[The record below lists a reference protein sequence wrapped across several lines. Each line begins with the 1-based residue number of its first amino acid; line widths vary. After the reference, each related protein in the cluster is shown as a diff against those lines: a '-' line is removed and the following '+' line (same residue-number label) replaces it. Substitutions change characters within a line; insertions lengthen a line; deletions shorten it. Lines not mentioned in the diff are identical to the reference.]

1 MVAGSRVEPPLHHG
15 PAILKIVI
23 TLAFVAA
30 SCTLQAQTYQL
41 GPGASSSN
49 DQKQADQAPGL
60 GWGSNIENARLARAA
75 QQALQHG
82 DRARGL
88 DLARRAAEAAP
99 NDPQLWFL
107 AGYAARLNSR
117 YQESIDFYKRG
128 LHLNPNAPDGRSG
141 LAQDLILVGQ
151 TQEAERLLKQVVA
164 ANPNRPDD
172 VRLLGELS
180 MKSRDYS
187 SAVDWLNKA
196 EAAKPEARTE
206 LLLSISYAQ
215 IGSKDLASKYLNLAK
230 NRDPNNPEVQR
241 SLAGYYREAGK
252 YSEAIA
258 ALQSIRGARPDVIA
272 ELAYTYQLAGKFKES
287 AKAYAQAAD
296 ASPKDLE
303 LQLSAAQAEVNVSS
317 YSTAESYLER
327 AAKLDPGSYRLH
339 GLRGELARAQDKDE
353 LAIGEYNKALAS
365 LPPNPAEGPLYGIQ
379 LRMDLVLLYRK
390 ARNTSAADSQL
401 QSARAEIASLDGSVT
416 QGPYLRLRA
425 LIKLASGDFDGALAD
440 IKNAL
445 AIEAS
450 DRDDWQIEGDI
461 QMKMGHTTD
470 AIAAYDRV
478 LTTDP
483 ANAPALISLGYAYRA
498 DGRQHEAEKSF
509 QRLMQVDPSSYVPYL
524 ALGDLYTAERSF
536 SKAQAAYAKGYE
548 LAPKQP
554 LIVAGGLN
562 AAVEGHD
569 MAAGAQWESRVTEEM
584 SFEPEL
590 LREEER
596 YLSFKGDYA
605 ESAQI
610 GEKAIQALPSDRDV
624 VVYLGYDLLH
634 LGRYDD
640 LLKLTSQYNN
650 VLAKEP
656 DIPLLAGYVH
666 KQKGQLEQARL
677 DFSDVLHRD
686 PSVVTAYVN
695 RGFVLDDLHQPAE
708 AASDFESA
716 LKREPDNGEAHLG
729 LAYAELASKRLQSA
743 LRQAGIASKEL
754 GDSRDIHVIR
764 ATAFGLEGMLAKAA
778 VEYRAAIRF
787 APDDAALHLGLGHAL
802 YGEHLYHNA
811 LGELE
816 TAERL
821 SPHDAEIA
829 ASLALCYA
837 NLHDREQTLRYV
849 QVAESSMNG
858 SPDSGKD
865 PSQPTPTS
873 ILLSTGEALYT
884 VGERQASMERF
895 RRALDEKSGDRIS
908 IRLAVAQIMAQQQ
921 RPDEAQREV
930 ALALMEAEAGDT
942 APPSGTEYIAAADV
956 LRSLHNYPLSQD
968 YLERAKTAGAP
979 DAEVR
984 IGMANNYL
992 ALGDTPRAKA
1002 ELDAVSAAADN
1013 DPDYQYL
1020 MTRAT
1025 MLEQEHEGSA
1035 AMTSFAQASEA
1046 TNGDETAEDALLR
1059 EGANEGMRLTPE
1071 VSVLSNFSVEPI
1083 FEDSTVYVLDAKLD
1097 AAFAVPNSDTSLLP
1111 PPRSSLET
1119 QNTDAFHLHLGPAI
1133 PIGGFF
1139 QLRDANGQ
1147 ISVPALNSIV
1157 NRNTIDTNF
1166 NIGLSPTVRLGRN
1179 ALTIDSGIQETIR
1192 RDTESPVEMNQNL
1205 FRLFTYVS
1213 TSAFFNEVSMNGY
1226 VIRES
1231 GPFTETNLSSRDF
1244 SAALN
1249 FRVGAP
1255 WGKTALVT
1263 GWGSDDQTFQPESY
1277 ENYLTSA
1284 YAGIDRKFGEHVDF
1298 QGIAE
1303 DLRSWRVVANRSGIA
1318 QNLRPAGS
1326 LSFSPA
1332 RNWEVQAA
1340 GAWSSTRSFHIYDAI
1355 QSGISVSYMKPLGR
1369 IYNDESQR
1377 VDLKYPIRFSAGLQ
1391 EESFFNFPG
1400 GHNQQFRPYVSIN
1413 IF

>member
-1 MVAGSRVEPPLHHG
+1 
-15 PAILKIVI
+15 LKIAI

-30 SCTLQAQTYQL
+30 SCTMQAQTYQL
-41 GPGASSSN
+41 GPGAAQN
-49 DQKQADQAPGL
+49 EQKQADQNPGL

-75 QQALQHG
+75 QQALQRG

-107 AGYAARLNSR
+107 AGYAARLNAQ

-128 LHLNPNAPDGRSG
+128 LHLNPNALDGISG
-141 LAQDLILVGQ
+141 LAQDLSLVGQ
-151 TQEAERLLKQVVA
+151 AAEAERLLKQVVA
-164 ANPNRPDD
+164 ASPNRVDD

-187 SAVDWLNKA
+187 AAIDWLNKA
-196 EAAKPEARTE
+196 EQAKPEARTE
-206 LLLSISYAQ
+206 LLLAISYAQ
-215 IGSKDLASKYLNLAK
+215 MGRKDLAGKYLNLARS
-230 NRDPNNPEVQR
+230 RDPNNPEVQR

-258 ALQSIRGARPDVIA
+258 ALESIRSAKPDVVA
-272 ELAYTYQLAGKFKES
+272 ELAYTYQLAGKLKES
-287 AKAYAQAAD
+287 ARAYAQAAD
-296 ASPKDLE
+296 SSPKDLE
-303 LQLSAAQAEVNVSS
+303 LQLSAAQAEVTVGS
-317 YSTAESYLER
+317 YSDAESYLAR
-327 AAKLDPGSYRLH
+327 AANLDPGSYRLH
-339 GLRGELARAQDKDE
+339 GIRGEMARAQDNDE
-353 LAIGEYNKALAS
+353 VAIGEYDKALAS

-390 ARNTSAADSQL
+390 ERNFNAADSQL
-401 QSARAEIASLDGSVT
+401 ALARSSIAAVDGSGAE
-416 QGPYLRLRA
+416 GPYLRLRA
-425 LIKLASGDFDGALAD
+425 LIKMASGDFDGALAD
-440 IKNAL
+440 IKSAL
-445 AIEAS
+445 AIEPS
-450 DRDDWQIEGDI
+450 DRDDHQIAGDVL
-461 QMKMGHTTD
+461 MKMGRTSD
-470 AIAAYDRV
+470 AIAAYKEV
-478 LTTDP
+478 LTIDP
-483 ANAPALISLGYAYRA
+483 VNSPALISLGYAYRA
-498 DGRQHEAEKSF
+498 EGHGQDAERCF
-509 QRLMQVDPSSYVPYL
+509 QRLMKIDPSSYVPYL

-536 SKAQAAYAKGYE
+536 AKAQAAYAKGYE

-569 MAAGAQWESRVTEEM
+569 MNIGAQWESRVTEEM
-584 SFEPEL
+584 TKEPEL

-596 YLSFKGDYA
+596 YLSFKGDYTQ
-605 ESAQI
+605 SADI
-610 GEKAIQALPSDRDV
+610 GEKAIQALPTDRDV

-640 LLKLTSQYNN
+640 LLKLTAKYNN

-666 KQKGQLEQARL
+666 KHNGQLEQARL

-708 AASDFESA
+708 AATDFESA
-716 LKREPDNGEAHLG
+716 LKREPNDGEAHLG
-729 LAYAELASKRLQSA
+729 LAYAELASRRLQSA
-743 LRQAGIASKEL
+743 LRQANLAGKAL
-754 GDSRDIHVIR
+754 GDSKDIHVIR
-764 ATAFGLEGMLAKAA
+764 ATAYGLEGMLAKAA

-787 APDDAALHLGLGHAL
+787 TPDDAALHLGLGHAL
-802 YGEHLYHNA
+802 YGEHLYREA
-811 LGELE
+811 VGELE
-816 TAERL
+816 TAEKL
-821 SPHDAEIA
+821 SPRDAEIA

-837 NLHDREQTLRYV
+837 NLRDRDQTLHYV
-849 QVAESSMNG
+849 EIAERSIDG
-858 SPDSGKD
+858 SPGSEKD
-865 PSQPTPTS
+865 PNGPMPSS

-884 VGERQASMERF
+884 IGDRQASMDRF
-895 RRALDEKSGDRIS
+895 RRALDERNGDRVS
-908 IRLAVAQIMAQQQ
+908 IRLAIAQIMAQQE
-921 RPDEAQREV
+921 RPEDAQRQI

-956 LRSLHNYPLSQD
+956 LRSMHNYPLSQD
-968 YLERAKTAGAP
+968 YLERAKAVGAP

-984 IGMANNYL
+984 IGMADNYL

-1002 ELDAVSAAADN
+1002 ELDAVSAAADS
-1013 DPDYQYL
+1013 DPDYEYL
-1020 MTRAT
+1020 MARAT
-1025 MLEQEHEGSA
+1025 MLEQEHEGSQ
-1035 AMTSFAQASEA
+1035 AMTAFAQASEA
-1046 TNGDETAEDALLR
+1046 TNGDETAEEALLQ

-1083 FEDSTVYVLDAKLD
+1083 FEDSTVYVLDSKLD
-1097 AAFAVPNSDTSLLP
+1097 AALAVPNSDTSLLP

-1119 QNTDAFHLHLGPAI
+1119 QNTDAFHLHLSPLL

-1139 QLRDANGQ
+1139 QLRNASGQ

-1157 NRNTIDTNF
+1157 SRNTIDSTF
-1166 NIGLSPTVRLGRN
+1166 NLGLSPTLRLGRN
-1179 ALTIDSGIQETIR
+1179 ALTFDSGIQETIR

-1205 FRLFTYVS
+1205 FRVFTYLS
-1213 TSAFFNEVSMNGY
+1213 TSSFFNEVSMNGY
-1226 VIRES
+1226 VMRET
-1231 GPFTETNLSSRDF
+1231 GPFTETNLRSRDF
-1244 SAALN
+1244 SAAIN

-1263 GWGSDDQTFQPESY
+1263 GWGSTDQTFQPESY
-1277 ENYLTSA
+1277 ENYYTSS
-1284 YAGIDRKFGEHVDF
+1284 YVGIDRKLGEHVDF
-1298 QGIAE
+1298 QAIAE
-1303 DLRSWRVVANRSGIA
+1303 DLRSWRTLANRSGIA

-1326 LSFSPA
+1326 LTFAPA
-1332 RNWEVQAA
+1332 QNWEVQAS
-1340 GAWSSTRSFHIYDAI
+1340 GAWSSTRAFHVYDAI

-1369 IYNDESQR
+1369 TYNDESQR

-1391 EESFFNFPG
+1391 EEDFFNFPG
-1400 GHNQQFRPYVSIN
+1400 AHNQQFRPYVSIN